1 MPFEPS
7 FDKSFVVLSQIDSS
21 EYQRIIA
28 LHFEETIIF
37 DLLQNDFDIETFL
50 IKVGLF
56 WNVGFGYVLLQYF
69 LDLFLLFL
77 FFIVLFR
84 HVLI

>member
-56 WNVGFGYVLLQYF
+56 
-69 LDLFLLFL
+69 
-77 FFIVLFR
+77 
-84 HVLI
+84 